1 MAYSETRIVIGGIAH
16 VPVLIF
22 IANFIKGKFGIKT
35 EETKDTVVKGEP
47 VKIIEVKDTV
57 VKEGKAEAIK
67 EISNKLDNIEQKADE
82 VYEKVKKKKKYKN
95 KKKNIDQIDVLPLDF
110 RKKLKD
116 DGFKVSELIIKE
128 RNLAN
133 DGTLKLLLSTDD
145 NESIECVGI
154 PTEKRLTACLSS
166 QVGCPMDCKF
176 CATGKEGLKRSLKAS
191 EILDQILFIE
201 NEMNRKVTN
210 IVFMGMGEPLLN
222 IDNLLL
228 SIRSINNDFQI
239 SQRKI
244 TVSTVAVPKMIS
256 KLSAKSFQI
265 LGNCQFTLAISLHA
279 SNQKTREMI
288 IPSAKNYEIKNIIE
302 DCKKFV
308 RDTGRRVSFEYLM
321 LCGVNDKLEH
331 AYELSNLLKGF
342 QCHVNLIQYN
352 QIDEVEFKRTSLKN
366 LQLFQ
371 SRLIN
376 SGIAVSLRKSRGL
389 DKNAA
394 CGQLRQNAK
403 DK

>member
-1 MAYSETRIVIGGIAH
+1 MKNLLGSSIKDLENIAIDYGQAAFRGRQIYSWIYNYR
-16 VPVLIF
+16 
-22 IANFIKGKFGIKT
+22 
-35 EETKDTVVKGEP
+35 
-47 VKIIEVKDTV
+47 
-57 VKEGKAEAIK
+57 
-67 EISNKLDNIEQKADE
+67 NKN
-82 VYEKVKKKKKYKN
+82 
-95 KKKNIDQIDVLPLDF
+95 KNIDQIEVLPLDF

-116 DGFKVSELIIKE
+116 DGFQLSELSFLEKK
-128 RNLAN
+128 LAN
-133 DGTLKLLLSTDD
+133 DGTLKLLLSTDE

-176 CATGKEGLKRSLKAS
+176 CATGQEGLKRSLKAS

-222 IDNLLL
+222 IDHLLL
-228 SIRSINNDFQI
+228 SIRSINEDFQI

-244 TVSTVAVPKMIS
+244 TVSTVAVPKMIN

-279 SNQKTREMI
+279 SNQKTRETI

-308 RDTGRRVSFEYLM
+308 RETGRRVSFEYLM
-321 LCGVNDKLEH
+321 LSGVNDKLEH
-331 AYELSNLLKGF
+331 AHELCNLLKGF
-342 QCHVNLIQYN
+342 QCHVNLIHYN
-352 QIDEVEFKRTSLKN
+352 EIDEVEFKRTSLKN

-376 SGIAVSLRKSRGL
+376 NGIAVSLRKSRGL

-403 DK
+403 INNII

>member
-1 MAYSETRIVIGGIAH
+1 MKNLLGSS
-16 VPVLIF
+16 
-22 IANFIKGKFGIKT
+22 IKDL
-35 EETKDTVVKGEP
+35 ENV
-47 VKIIEVKDTV
+47 
-57 VKEGKAEAIK
+57 A
-67 EISNKLDNIEQKADE
+67 LDYGQAAFRGRQI
-82 VYEKVKKKKKYKN
+82 YKWIYNYRN
-95 KKKNIDQIDVLPLDF
+95 KKKNIDEIEVLPLDF
-110 RKKLKD
+110 RKKLMD
-116 DGFKVSELIIKE
+116 DGFKVRELSFQEKKF
-128 RNLAN
+128 AN
-133 DGTLKLLLSTDD
+133 DGTLKLLLSTGD

-176 CATGKEGLKRSLKAS
+176 CATGKEGLKRSLKTS

-222 IDNLLL
+222 IDDLLL
-228 SIRSINNDFQI
+228 SIRSINDDFQI

-256 KLSAKSFQI
+256 KLSMKSLNI
-265 LGNCQFTLAISLHA
+265 LGKCHFTLAISLHA
-279 SNQKTREMI
+279 SNQEIREMI
-288 IPSAKNYEIKNIIE
+288 IPSAKNYDIKKIIE
-302 DCKKFV
+302 DCKQFV

-321 LCGVNDKLEH
+321 LSGVNDKLEH
-331 AYELSNLLKGF
+331 ANELSNLLRGF

-371 SRLIN
+371 SILFN
-376 SGIAVSLRKSRGL
+376 NGIAVSFRKSRGL

-394 CGQLRQNAK
+394 CGQLRQNARNK
-403 DK
+403 

>member
-1 MAYSETRIVIGGIAH
+1 MKNLLGSS
-16 VPVLIF
+16 
-22 IANFIKGKFGIKT
+22 
-35 EETKDTVVKGEP
+35 
-47 VKIIEVKDTV
+47 VKDLENV
-57 VKEGKAEAIK
+57 ALEYGQAAFRGRQIYNW
-67 EISNKLDNIEQKADE
+67 IYN
-82 VYEKVKKKKKYKN
+82 YRN
-95 KKKNIDQIDVLPLDF
+95 KKKNIDQIEVLPLEF

-116 DGFKVSELIIKE
+116 DGFKVSELSIQE
-128 RNLAN
+128 RCLAN
-133 DGTLKLLLSTDD
+133 DGTLKLLLSTND

-176 CATGKEGLKRSLKAS
+176 CATGKEGLKRSLKVS

-222 IDNLLL
+222 IDDLLL

-302 DCKKFV
+302 DCKRFV
-308 RDTGRRVSFEYLM
+308 RETGRRVRFEYLM
-321 LCGVNDKLEH
+321 LSGVNDKLEH

-352 QIDEVEFKRTSLKN
+352 QILALTAKKAIPKSETIAKGKIFVLIKPKDLRLFNTIITLSL
-366 LQLFQ
+366 
-371 SRLIN
+371 IH
-376 SGIAVSLRKSRGL
+376 I
-389 DKNAA
+389 
-394 CGQLRQNAK
+394 
-403 DK
+403 

>member
-1 MAYSETRIVIGGIAH
+1 MKNLLGST
-16 VPVLIF
+16 
-22 IANFIKGKFGIKT
+22 
-35 EETKDTVVKGEP
+35 
-47 VKIIEVKDTV
+47 VKDLESIAL
-57 VKEGKAEAIK
+57 KYGQAAFRGRQIY
-67 EISNKLDNIEQKADE
+67 NWLYN
-82 VYEKVKKKKKYKN
+82 YKN
-95 KKKNIDQIDVLPLDF
+95 KKKNIDEIEVLPIEF
-110 RKKLKD
+110 RKKLKN
-116 DGFKVSELIIKE
+116 DGYINGELSFKQKH
-128 RNLAN
+128 LAN
-133 DGTLKLLLSTDD
+133 DGTLKLLLSTED

-222 IDNLLL
+222 IDDLLV
-228 SIRSINNDFQI
+228 SIRSINEDFKI

-244 TVSTVAVPKMIS
+244 TVSTVAVPKMIN

-279 SNQKTREMI
+279 PNQKIRETI
-288 IPSAKNYEIKNIIE
+288 IPSAKNYEIENIIE
-302 DCKKFV
+302 DCKQYV

-321 LCGVNDKLEH
+321 LSGVNDKIEH
-331 AYELSNLLKGF
+331 ANELSNLLKGF

-352 QIDEVEFKRTSLKN
+352 QIDEVEFQRACLKN
-366 LQLFQ
+366 LQSFQ
-371 SRLIN
+371 SRLSHN
-376 SGIAVSLRKSRGL
+376 GIAVSLRKSRGL

-394 CGQLRQNAK
+394 CGQLRQNARN
-403 DK
+403 

>member
-1 MAYSETRIVIGGIAH
+1 LKNLLGSSINDLENVALDY
-16 VPVLIF
+16 
-22 IANFIKGKFGIKT
+22 
-35 EETKDTVVKGEP
+35 GEAAFRGRQ
-47 VKIIEVKDTV
+47 IYNWIY
-57 VKEGKAEAIK
+57 
-67 EISNKLDNIEQKADE
+67 N
-82 VYEKVKKKKKYKN
+82 YRN
-95 KKKNIDQIDVLPLDF
+95 KKKSIDQIEVLPSNF
-110 RKKLKD
+110 RKKLID
-116 DGFKVSELIIKE
+116 DGFKLSELSVQE
-128 RNLAN
+128 RNLAK
-133 DGTLKLLLSTDD
+133 DGTLKLLLSTND

-222 IDNLLL
+222 IDEILL
-228 SIRSINNDFQI
+228 SIRSINKDFQI

-244 TVSTVAVPKMIS
+244 TVSTVAVPRLIN
-256 KLSAKSFQI
+256 KLSANSFQI

-279 SNQKTREMI
+279 SNQKIREQI
-288 IPSAKNYEIKNIIE
+288 IPSAKNYKIENIIE
-302 DCKKFV
+302 DCKQYV
-308 RDTGRRVSFEYLM
+308 IDTGRRISFEYLM
-321 LCGVNDKLEH
+321 LSGVNDKLEH
-331 AYELSNLLKGF
+331 ANELSHLLKGF

-352 QIDEVEFKRTSLKN
+352 QIDEVEFERASLKN

-371 SRLIN
+371 SRLSHN
-376 SGIAVSLRKSRGL
+376 GIAVSLRKSRGL

-394 CGQLRQNAK
+394 CGQLRQNARNK
-403 DK
+403 

>member
-1 MAYSETRIVIGGIAH
+1 LKNLLGSS
-16 VPVLIF
+16 
-22 IANFIKGKFGIKT
+22 IKDLENVALDYGHAAFRGRQIYNW
-35 EETKDTVVKGEP
+35 
-47 VKIIEVKDTV
+47 IYNYR
-57 VKEGKAEAIK
+57 
-67 EISNKLDNIEQKADE
+67 NKN
-82 VYEKVKKKKKYKN
+82 
-95 KKKNIDQIDVLPLDF
+95 KNIDQIEVLPLDF
-110 RKKLKD
+110 RKKLKN
-116 DGFKVSELIIKE
+116 DGFKVSELIIQE

-133 DGTLKLLLSTDD
+133 DGTLKLLFSTDD

-154 PTEKRLTACLSS
+154 PTEIRLTACLSS

-222 IDNLLL
+222 IDELLF
-228 SIRSINNDFQI
+228 SIRSINEDFKI
-239 SQRKI
+239 GQRKI

-256 KLSAKSFQI
+256 KLSEKSFQI

-279 SNQKTREMI
+279 SNQKTRETI
-288 IPSAKNYEIKNIIE
+288 IPSAKNYEIKKIIE
-302 DCKKFV
+302 DSKQFV

-321 LCGVNDKLEH
+321 LSGVNDKLEH
-331 AYELSNLLKGF
+331 ANELSDLLKGF

-352 QIDEVEFKRTSLKN
+352 QIEDVEFKRASLKN

-371 SRLIN
+371 SRLSN
-376 SGIAVSLRKSRGL
+376 NGIAVSLRKSRGL

-394 CGQLRQNAK
+394 CGQLRQNARK
-403 DK
+403 K

>member
-1 MAYSETRIVIGGIAH
+1 MRNLIGSSIKDLENVALNYGQAAYRGRQIYNWIY
-16 VPVLIF
+16 
-22 IANFIKGKFGIKT
+22 N
-35 EETKDTVVKGEP
+35 
-47 VKIIEVKDTV
+47 
-57 VKEGKAEAIK
+57 
-67 EISNKLDNIEQKADE
+67 
-82 VYEKVKKKKKYKN
+82 YKN
-95 KKKNIDQIDVLPLDF
+95 KKKNIDQIEVLPLDF

-116 DGFKVSELIIKE
+116 DGFKISELSLQEK
-128 RNLAN
+128 NLAN
-133 DGTLKLLLSTDD
+133 DGTLKLLLSTGE
-145 NESIECVGI
+145 NESIESVGI

-166 QVGCPMDCKF
+166 QIGCPMDCKF

-222 IDNLLL
+222 IDDLLL
-228 SIRSINNDFQI
+228 SIRSINEDFQI

-244 TVSTVAVPKMIS
+244 TVSTVAVPKMIN
-256 KLSAKSFQI
+256 KLSEKSFQI

-279 SNQKTREMI
+279 SNQTTREAI
-288 IPSAKNYEIKNIIE
+288 IPSAKNYDINDIVR

-321 LCGVNDKLEH
+321 LSGVNDKLEH
-331 AYELSNLLKGF
+331 ADELSNLLKGF

-352 QIDEVEFKRTSLKN
+352 QIDEVEFKRVSLKN

-371 SRLIN
+371 SRLSMN
-376 SGIAVSLRKSRGL
+376 GIAVSLRKSRGL

-394 CGQLRQNAK
+394 CGQLRQNARSK
-403 DK
+403 

>member
-1 MAYSETRIVIGGIAH
+1 MKNLLGSS
-16 VPVLIF
+16 
-22 IANFIKGKFGIKT
+22 
-35 EETKDTVVKGEP
+35 
-47 VKIIEVKDTV
+47 VKDLENV
-57 VKEGKAEAIK
+57 A
-67 EISNKLDNIEQKADE
+67 LDYGQAAFRGRQI
-82 VYEKVKKKKKYKN
+82 YKWIYNFRN
-95 KKKNIDQIDVLPLDF
+95 KKKNIDQIEVLPLDF
-110 RKKLKD
+110 RNKLKD
-116 DGFKVSELIIKE
+116 DGFKVGELSIQQ

-133 DGTLKLLLSTDD
+133 DGTLKLLLSTND

-176 CATGKEGLKRSLKAS
+176 CATGKEGLKRSLKVS

-222 IDNLLL
+222 IDDLLL
-228 SIRSINNDFQI
+228 SIRSINEDFQI

-244 TVSTVAVPKMIS
+244 TVSTVAIPKMIN

-279 SNQKTREMI
+279 SNQKTRETI

-302 DCKKFV
+302 DCKKYV

-321 LCGVNDKLEH
+321 LSGVNDKLEH
-331 AYELSNLLKGF
+331 SYELSNLLKGF
-342 QCHVNLIQYN
+342 QCHVNLIEYN
-352 QIDEVEFKRTSLKN
+352 QIDEVEFKRTSLKK

-371 SRLIN
+371 SGLIN
-376 SGIAVSLRKSRGL
+376 NGIAVSLRKSRGL

-403 DK
+403 NK

>member
-1 MAYSETRIVIGGIAH
+1 MKNLLGSS
-16 VPVLIF
+16 
-22 IANFIKGKFGIKT
+22 
-35 EETKDTVVKGEP
+35 
-47 VKIIEVKDTV
+47 VKDL
-57 VKEGKAEAIK
+57 ENMALDYGQAAFRGRQIYNW
-67 EISNKLDNIEQKADE
+67 IYNYRNKRND
-82 VYEKVKKKKKYKN
+82 
-95 KKKNIDQIDVLPLDF
+95 IDQIKVLPLDF

-116 DGFKVSELIIKE
+116 DGFKVNELSIQE

-133 DGTLKLLLSTDD
+133 DGTLKLLLSTND

-176 CATGKEGLKRSLKAS
+176 CATGKEGLKRSLKAN
-191 EILDQILFIE
+191 EILDQILLIE

-222 IDNLLL
+222 IDDILL
-228 SIRSINNDFQI
+228 SIKSINEDFQI

-244 TVSTVAVPKMIS
+244 TVSTVAIPKMIS

-279 SNQKTREMI
+279 SNQKTRETI

-302 DCKKFV
+302 DCKIFV
-308 RDTGRRVSFEYLM
+308 KETGRRVSFEYLM
-321 LCGVNDKLEH
+321 LSGVNDQLEH

-342 QCHVNLIQYN
+342 QCHVNLIHYN

-376 SGIAVSLRKSRGL
+376 NGIAVSLRKSRGL

-403 DK
+403 NK

>member
-1 MAYSETRIVIGGIAH
+1 LKSLLGS
-16 VPVLIF
+16 
-22 IANFIKGKFGIKT
+22 N
-35 EETKDTVVKGEP
+35 
-47 VKIIEVKDTV
+47 
-57 VKEGKAEAIK
+57 IK
-67 EISNKLDNIEQKADE
+67 ELENIALNYGQATFRGRQIYNWIYNYRNKN
-82 VYEKVKKKKKYKN
+82 
-95 KKKNIDQIDVLPLDF
+95 KNIDQIDVLPLDF

-116 DGFKVSELIIKE
+116 DGYTVSELNFKQKT
-128 RNLAN
+128 LAS
-133 DGTLKLLLSTDD
+133 DGTIKLLLSTAD

-222 IDNLLL
+222 IDDLLL
-228 SIRSINNDFQI
+228 SIRSINEDFKI
-239 SQRKI
+239 SHRKI
-244 TVSTVAVPKMIS
+244 TVSTVAIPKMIN
-256 KLSAKSFQI
+256 KLSLKSFQI
-265 LGNCQFTLAISLHA
+265 LGKCQFTLAISLHA

-288 IPSAKNYEIKNIIE
+288 IPSARNYEIENIIQ
-302 DCKKFV
+302 DCKQYV

-321 LCGVNDKLEH
+321 LNGVNDKLEH
-331 AYELSNLLKGF
+331 ANELSNLLKGF

-352 QIDEVEFKRTSLKN
+352 KIDKVEFQRASLKN
-366 LQLFQ
+366 LQSFQ
-371 SRLIN
+371 YRLSHN
-376 SGIAVSLRKSRGL
+376 GIPVSLRKSRGL

-394 CGQLRQNAK
+394 CGQLRQNVK
-403 DK
+403 NK

>member
-1 MAYSETRIVIGGIAH
+1 LKNLLGSS
-16 VPVLIF
+16 
-22 IANFIKGKFGIKT
+22 
-35 EETKDTVVKGEP
+35 
-47 VKIIEVKDTV
+47 VKDLENV
-57 VKEGKAEAIK
+57 A
-67 EISNKLDNIEQKADE
+67 LDYGQAAFRGRQI
-82 VYEKVKKKKKYKN
+82 YKWIYNYRN
-95 KKKNIDQIDVLPLDF
+95 KKKNIDQIEVLPLDF

-116 DGFKVSELIIKE
+116 DGFKVSALSIQE

-166 QVGCPMDCKF
+166 QVGCPMDCTF
-176 CATGKEGLKRSLKAS
+176 CATGKEGLKRSLKTS

-222 IDNLLL
+222 IDELLA
-228 SIRSINNDFQI
+228 SIRSINEDFQI

-244 TVSTVAVPKMIS
+244 TVSTVAVPKMIN
-256 KLSAKSFQI
+256 KLSAKSFKI

-279 SNQKTREMI
+279 SNQKIREKI
-288 IPSAKNYEIKNIIE
+288 IPSAKNYKIENIIE
-302 DCKKFV
+302 DCKQYV

-321 LCGVNDKLEH
+321 LSEVNDKIEH
-331 AYELSNLLKGF
+331 ANELSNLLRGF

-352 QIDEVEFKRTSLKN
+352 QIDEVEFQRVSLKN
-366 LQLFQ
+366 LQSFQ
-371 SRLIN
+371 SRLSHN
-376 SGIAVSLRKSRGL
+376 GIAVSLRKSRGL

-394 CGQLRQNAK
+394 CGQLRQNARNK
-403 DK
+403 